1 MAQLLVAA
9 DVEQSSR
16 LVFRRCR
23 KGMTTVVEL
32 KRDTH
37 GHLFTCIEDEV
48 YLQYLNKYMY
58 LPTFRHL

>member
-37 GHLFTCIEDEV
+37 GHLFTYIEDEV
-48 YLQYLNKYMY
+48 
-58 LPTFRHL
+58 